1 MDISTNCK
9 VAWVDSGEVD
19 RIGFGSHVDGASKL
33 LIDSALF
40 LELRE
45 GGVSCS
51 CGKVFVWSCVT
62 QCKDPETPA
71 LICSSRSP
79 SRLHIIKII
88 PQPSTKSLF
97 VTWLAWLSSVKSSP
111 ITVSG
116 TMVYSKDHS
125 PWLVW
130 REWFVNHYSAACR
143 VRNTWGMQITC
154 HQIDSCAAKSEKLQ
168 LLLSQIGFFSPL
180 GAPAVSY
187 VFIFGGLLTQGV
199 YFSVLYWWDIG
210 DYLIAV
216 AVRRQL
222 RIHSANR
229 KGNFRLR
236 LLIDVHLNRQ
246 TNWHTIHF
254 KCTLQCYSSL
264 LGKTSNQSKSVPF
277 PRPLPCHI
285 LYIDNH

>member
-1 MDISTNCK
+1 MFYINIFPKFTHPCKNSTQIIGRDINTNCK
-9 VAWVDSGEVD
+9 AACVDSGRVD
-19 RIGFGSHVDGASKL
+19 RIGFGSRVDGASKL

-62 QCKDPETPA
+62 QCKDPETPV

-125 PWLVW
+125 P
-130 REWFVNHYSAACR
+130 
-143 VRNTWGMQITC
+143 
-154 HQIDSCAAKSEKLQ
+154 
-168 LLLSQIGFFSPL
+168 
-180 GAPAVSY
+180 
-187 VFIFGGLLTQGV
+187 
-199 YFSVLYWWDIG
+199 
-210 DYLIAV
+210 
-216 AVRRQL
+216 
-222 RIHSANR
+222 
-229 KGNFRLR
+229 
-236 LLIDVHLNRQ
+236 
-246 TNWHTIHF
+246 
-254 KCTLQCYSSL
+254 
-264 LGKTSNQSKSVPF
+264 
-277 PRPLPCHI
+277 
-285 LYIDNH
+285 

>member
-1 MDISTNCK
+1 M
-9 VAWVDSGEVD
+9 AWVDSAEVD
-19 RIGFGSHVDGASKL
+19 RIGFGSHVDVTSTL

-45 GGVSCS
+45 GGALCS

-88 PQPSTKSLF
+88 PQPSTEGLF

-130 REWFVNHYSAACR
+130 SEWFVNHYSAACR
-143 VRNTWGMQITC
+143 VRNTWGMQIMC
-154 HQIDSCAAKSEKLQ
+154 HQIDSCAAKSDKLQ
-168 LLLSQIGFFSPL
+168 LLLSQIGFFFPPL
-180 GAPAVSY
+180 GASAISCFQHFRLWLN
-187 VFIFGGLLTQGV
+187 VF
-199 YFSVLYWWDIG
+199 YFSVLSLVRHG
-210 DYLIAV
+210 DYLIAL
-216 AVRRQL
+216 AV
-222 RIHSANR
+222 
-229 KGNFRLR
+229 K
-236 LLIDVHLNRQ
+236 
-246 TNWHTIHF
+246 
-254 KCTLQCYSSL
+254 
-264 LGKTSNQSKSVPF
+264 
-277 PRPLPCHI
+277 RPTEREI
-285 LYIDNH
+285 LSYVS

>member
-1 MDISTNCK
+1 MNDREIRARQKKYLLHIYENIFPNLHIDIKFRTNNGK
-9 VAWVDSGEVD
+9 GHKYKLQSGSGEVD
-19 RIGFGSHVDGASKL
+19 RIGFGSHVDRASKL

-40 LELRE
+40 PELRE

-62 QCKDPETPA
+62 QCKDPETPV

-143 VRNTWGMQITC
+143 ERNTWGMQITC
-154 HQIDSCAAKSEKLQ
+154 HQIDSCAAKSDKLQ
-168 LLLSQIGFFSPL
+168 LLLSQIGFFPLSERLPSPVFSGFLALTKRVLFFCLLLVRHRLPPYCSGSQTSTQHTYIVWTEREIL
-180 GAPAVSY
+180 GYGS
-187 VFIFGGLLTQGV
+187 
-199 YFSVLYWWDIG
+199 
-210 DYLIAV
+210 
-216 AVRRQL
+216 
-222 RIHSANR
+222 
-229 KGNFRLR
+229 
-236 LLIDVHLNRQ
+236 
-246 TNWHTIHF
+246 
-254 KCTLQCYSSL
+254 
-264 LGKTSNQSKSVPF
+264 
-277 PRPLPCHI
+277 
-285 LYIDNH
+285 

>member
-19 RIGFGSHVDGASKL
+19 RFGFGSRVDGASKL

-62 QCKDPETPA
+62 QCKDPETPT

-168 LLLSQIGFFSPL
+168 LLLSQIGFFPLLERPPSPMFSFFWGGFWL
-180 GAPAVSY
+180 K
-187 VFIFGGLLTQGV
+187 VFIFLSFIGETLATTLLRWQSDV
-199 YFSVLYWWDIG
+199 SSAS
-210 DYLIAV
+210 IA
-216 AVRRQL
+216 RTERE
-222 RIHSANR
+222 I
-229 KGNFRLR
+229 
-236 LLIDVHLNRQ
+236 
-246 TNWHTIHF
+246 
-254 KCTLQCYSSL
+254 
-264 LGKTSNQSKSVPF
+264 LGYGS
-277 PRPLPCHI
+277 
-285 LYIDNH
+285 